1 MERRASLNLFVA
13 AFALAL
19 PFVHAD
25 SASDAAWSNDF
36 LGPTVRLPDGR
47 ETLAAVRYWNDVVG
61 VAFTRDV
68 RVEIPATPLDLDA
81 DGKPDVTFS
90 QQIDLRGGLLAN
102 AERVGLV
109 PTPHDPRGTPGK
121 YTISTGFLGVR
132 EERDPRTGGGT
143 GRFGFNCWLCHARAD
158 EAGRPL
164 LGTPNTSISLGL
176 IMATARVLDPHAV
189 ICEPPDGPPLTPA
202 ELVRREGLDRSF
214 PFDTDGDGR
223 VTIAE
228 WRAALQLPTADQ
240 TRALLLLAGPGRLD
254 QSVDYRMD
262 STIPLANLQH
272 HDLET
277 YGRDAFLRRAK
288 SGKPVLFNPVSI
300 PTARVGIDVAHYSWS
315 GKDSSMR
322 ADPVCFLTEKL
333 RWTPTQ
339 LAERVRFRVPDGAA
353 VDLER
358 LNRALTLDFRN
369 VATAG
374 RETDVLRGVGWPEM
388 MLTNPDSDT
397 LALVPAEFE
406 SIRLRELLCAPLA
419 PQIVTTAGAADAK
432 TTAGARVDG
441 AAAADGGA
449 NEPPAAGNRADAELI
464 ATGRRLFLEKCC
476 GTIVNQRVVV
486 GREAR
491 TPPKLAGIAVLG
503 PLDRSRPLTDRIEVR
518 CTTCH
523 NYSPAGLKQP
533 FAGAPPDDFRR
544 CDLCH
549 LDHPDVRNAGRFLS
563 LAEYSRAENVAS
575 VDECSRCHA
584 EHAEFGGQV
593 FSNSWLLPFD
603 ANDDGVTYGG
613 HAADD
618 AAGGIGTDAALNVD
632 TNFALQLRPPDRRPE
647 RIYLLTDDLRRAPA
661 TPQFSKKG
669 YGWVRVAP
677 LISLRFTAP
686 YLHNG
691 SVPTLAALLDE
702 TAFRPARFNVGRA
715 SQSSTFDA
723 TLPGNANSGH
733 RYGVDWTPEEKR
745 AVVRYMESLP

>member
-1 MERRASLNLFVA
+1 MNPRVGITLFA
-13 AFALAL
+13 ATLALAAAR
-19 PFVHAD
+19 AD
-25 SASDAAWSNDF
+25 SAADEAWSNDF
-36 LGPTVRLPDGR
+36 LGPSVRLRDGR
-47 ETLAAVRYWNDVVG
+47 ETLGAVRYWNDLVG

-68 RVEIPATPLDLDA
+68 RVEIPPTPLDLDA
-81 DGKPDVTFS
+81 DGKPDTTYS
-90 QQIDLRGGLLAN
+90 QHVELIGGLLAN
-102 AERVGLV
+102 PDRVGLV
-109 PTPHDPRGTPGK
+109 PTPHDPRGTPGT

-143 GRFGFNCWLCHARAD
+143 NRFGFNCWLCHATAD
-158 EAGRPL
+158 ESGRPR
-164 LGTPNTSISLGL
+164 LGTPNTSIDLGL
-176 IMATARVLDPHAV
+176 IMATARVLDGAHV
-189 ICEPPDGPPLTPA
+189 IRAPPDGPPLSPD
-202 ELVRREGLDRSF
+202 EVIRREGLDRSF
-214 PFDTDGDGR
+214 RFDRDGDAQ

-272 HDLET
+272 HDIET

-288 SGKPVLFNPVSI
+288 AGKPALFNPVSI
-300 PTARVGIDVAHYSWS
+300 PSARVGIDVAHYSWS

-322 ADPVCFLTEKL
+322 ADAVRFLTEKL
-333 RWTPTQ
+333 RWTPAQ
-339 LAERVRFRVPDGAA
+339 LAERIRFPVPERGA
-353 VDLER
+353 VDAER

-374 RETDVLRGVGWPEM
+374 RETDVLRGVGWPDL

-397 LALVPAEFE
+397 LALVPDEFG
-406 SIRLRELLCAPLA
+406 SVRLRGLLCAPLA
-419 PQIVTTAGAADAK
+419 AGSIAPAADDR
-432 TTAGARVDG
+432 TDSDR
-441 AAAADGGA
+441 
-449 NEPPAAGNRADAELI
+449 I
-464 ATGRRLFLEKCC
+464 ATGRRLFLEQCC

-503 PLDRSRPLTDRIEVR
+503 PLDRSRPPTDRIEVR
-518 CTTCH
+518 CATCH
-523 NYSPAGLKQP
+523 TYSPAGSKQP
-533 FAGAPPDDFRR
+533 LTGAPPDEFRR

-549 LDHPDVRNAGRFLS
+549 LDHPDARRPGHFLA
-563 LAEYSRAENVAS
+563 LDAYMRVENVAS
-575 VDECSRCHA
+575 VDECVRCHA
-584 EHAEFGGQV
+584 EHADFGRQV
-593 FSNSWLLPFD
+593 FSNSWLMPFD
-603 ANDDGVTYGG
+603 ANDDGITHAG
-613 HAADD
+613 HAADE

-647 RIYLLTDDLRRAPA
+647 RVYLLSDDLRAVPA
-661 TPQFSKKG
+661 SPRFSKHG

-686 YLHNG
+686 FLHNG

-702 TAFRPARFNVGRA
+702 PAHRPARFAVGRA
-715 SQSSTFDA
+715 AQAFTFDT

-733 RYGVDWTPEEKR
+733 RFGVDWTPAEKR
-745 AVVRYMESLP
+745 AVVRYLESLP